1 MPKHV
6 AVSPLEH
13 KDIRISNERSEW
25 MGDGMMCCVT
35 FPEEFRNV
43 QAHYPI
49 LFQHQDAESAFRCLA
64 VFGFENG
71 ENLFLK
77 DGKWDARYM
86 PLAMDIMPFMI
97 GMPKDGTEEKKVVLD
112 LDNPRVNKDDG
123 MRLFDENGMASVYL
137 ENISKKLGYL
147 DDGFKR
153 SGKYIDALKKYD
165 LLEPLSI
172 DVTLRDGSKN
182 RLEGFH
188 TIHEEKFKALD
199 GKALDDLKS
208 QGYLL
213 PTYMMLA
220 SLSNLAQLIDRKES
234 LDVNAS

>member
-1 MPKHV
+1 M
-6 AVSPLEH
+6 
-13 KDIRISNERSEW
+13 
-25 MGDGMMCCVT
+25 
-35 FPEEFRNV
+35 
-43 QAHYPI
+43 
-49 LFQHQDAESAFRCLA
+49 
-64 VFGFENG
+64 FGFENG

-77 DGKWDARYM
+77 DGKWDARYL

-97 GMPKDGTEEKKVVLD
+97 GMPKDSSEDRKVVLD

-123 MRLFDENGMASVYL
+123 MRLFDDNGVASIYL
-137 ENISKKLGYL
+137 ENISTKLGYL
-147 DDGFKR
+147 D
-153 SGKYIDALKKYD
+153 SGYKTTSNYIDALRKYD

-188 TIHEEKFKALD
+188 SIHEEKFASLD
-199 GKALDDLKS
+199 GKAMEDLSS
-208 QGYLL
+208 QRYLL

-220 SLSNLAQLIDRKES
+220 SLSNLAQLIERKES